1 MGPFTDD
8 LHSGAKYEASAVYEH
23 KAYMTACD
31 PSLSPLSAVPESCHR
46 SASTDGDA
54 EWPT

>member
-1 MGPFTDD
+1 MGPFTDG

-31 PSLSPLSAVPESCHR
+31 PVSVTQPSCCGARKR
-46 SASTDGDA
+46 S
-54 EWPT
+54 

>member
-1 MGPFTDD
+1 MGPFTDG

-31 PSLSPLSAVPESCHR
+31 PCRYFLRCPKRL
-46 SASTDGDA
+46 
-54 EWPT
+54 

>member
-54 EWPT
+54 EWST